1 MLMAGLKNMEHE
13 SAKRTYRLYAM
24 PPTWE
29 AIEIAMSE
37 KYSRVT
43 PTPSPGYVLIYSD
56 GDAPKGAQEIT
67 AEESERLTSAD
78 VKWLVECGA
87 NILAEE
93 AAKETPYAMESISER
108 IEALEA
114 ELKRK
119 KQELSDV
126 LPPRATG

>member
-1 MLMAGLKNMEHE
+1 MEHE

-43 PTPSPGYVLIYSD
+43 PSPAPGYVLLYMD
-56 GDAPKGAQEIT
+56 GKMPDGAQEIT

-87 NILAEE
+87 HILAEE
-93 AAKETPYAMESISER
+93 ITKEDSNAMANLSER
-108 IEALEA
+108 IETLET
-114 ELKRK
+114 ELKKR
-119 KQELSDV
+119 KQEL
-126 LPPRATG
+126 LGGEI

>member
-1 MLMAGLKNMEHE
+1 MENE
-13 SAKRTYRLYAM
+13 SKRTYRLYAL

-43 PTPSPGYVLIYSD
+43 PTPAPGYVLIYT
-56 GDAPKGAQEIT
+56 GGNPPEGAMQIT
-67 AEESERLTSAD
+67 EDESERLTSAD

-93 AAKETPYAMESISER
+93 VANQTPFAVESLSER
-108 IEALEA
+108 IEALET
-114 ELKRK
+114 ELKKK
-119 KQELSDV
+119 KQELLKVSS
-126 LPPRATG
+126 PRATG